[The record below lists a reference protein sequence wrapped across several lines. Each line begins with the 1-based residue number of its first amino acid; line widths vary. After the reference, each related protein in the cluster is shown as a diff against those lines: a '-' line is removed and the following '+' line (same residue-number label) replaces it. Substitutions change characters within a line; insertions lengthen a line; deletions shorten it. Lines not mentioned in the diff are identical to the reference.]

1 MPKKKK
7 PKRGLSGKSASSSPS
22 SSDSTQSS
30 GATKQASGKILAG
43 SSPIKLELAAA
54 IADGSVDLQISDLDL
69 ALESRV
75 TEQNIIDVTKQ
86 ASDKT
91 SATDASKQLD
101 LAATNVVGSV
111 DLPNTDLSQE
121 PQASEQNSPEVIET
135 PTKDSRS
142 SLSIPAVAQASA
154 GLETPSAQAAIAA
167 NPENETAVARSEPPH
182 ATATANST
190 PSPVNKPTDQWVGLF
205 KGKGKKLEK
214 KGTPFALPSGEMC
227 IKIPNSIIEK
237 NKKSWEA
244 FVIGQF
250 YSDPPAQSLIHTI
263 VNGIWS
269 KQYKDITVSKLEG
282 NAFLFRIPNVGTR
295 NHVINQRLWQI
306 EGQTMFVAH
315 WEPGNLPE
323 KPALSSAPIWLEL
336 RNVPLQFFNE
346 DGLERIAGLVGHP
359 KYLHP
364 ATVNK
369 TNLEVAKVLTLIDP
383 RKPLPEAVNVQFESG
398 DISRVTVS
406 SPWMPPV
413 CSHCKEIGHS
423 IKRCPSAPIT
433 CTTCKSTSHSTEVCT
448 RTRGPD
454 MKKAKRPRRHASNS
468 KHADPPRGKSV
479 PPRHDISLTGDDSIG
494 QPPDPDKGK
503 GIATSDHPPNKTA
516 SAKSPA
522 IAKGNANQAGTS
534 KANGHTSVSE
544 VESDSDDIPSSD
556 SDVEEGQ
563 YIPVKTRHRT
573 RFGRDRGPKAN

>member
-1 MPKKKK
+1 MRLHRQKVRLHRQKVSSFASHLRRLSRRRNPAPIPASSLPFIMIKKKK

-22 SSDSTQSS
+22 SSASPQSS
-30 GATKQASGKILAG
+30 GSTKQASGKILAG
-43 SSPIKLELAAA
+43 SSPIKLDLAAA
-54 IADGSVDLQISDLDL
+54 VADGSVDLPISDL

-75 TEQNIIDVTKQ
+75 TEQITIDDTKQ
-86 ASDKT
+86 VFDKT
-91 SATDASKQLD
+91 SASDSSKQLN

-111 DLPNTDLSQE
+111 DLPNTDLPQE
-121 PQASEQNSPEVIET
+121 PWASEENSPEVIET
-135 PTKDSRS
+135 STKDLRS
-142 SLSIPAVAQASA
+142 SLSILAVAQASA

-190 PSPVNKPTDQWVGLF
+190 PSLVNKPTDQWVGLF

-269 KQYKDITVSKLEG
+269 KQYKDITISKLEG
-282 NAFLFRIPNVGTR
+282 NAFLFHISNVGIR

-315 WEPGNLPE
+315 WELGNLPE

-346 DGLERIAGLVGHP
+346 DGLERIAGLVGPP

-364 ATVNK
+364 ATTNK
-369 TNLEVAKVLTLIDP
+369 TNLEVAKVLTIIDP
-383 RKPLPEAVNVQFESG
+383 RKPLREAVNVQFESG

-406 SPWMPPV
+406 SPWMLPV

-433 CTTCKSTSHSTEVCT
+433 CTTFKSTSHSTKVCT

-454 MKKAKRPRRHASNS
+454 MKKAKCPRRHASNS
-468 KHADPPRGKSV
+468 KHAGVPREKSV
-479 PPRHDISLTGDDSIG
+479 PPRHDMSLTGDDS
-494 QPPDPDKGK
+494 
-503 GIATSDHPPNKTA
+503 
-516 SAKSPA
+516 
-522 IAKGNANQAGTS
+522 
-534 KANGHTSVSE
+534 
-544 VESDSDDIPSSD
+544 
-556 SDVEEGQ
+556 
-563 YIPVKTRHRT
+563 
-573 RFGRDRGPKAN
+573 RG